1 MATNLTSIKIR
12 DSYNQL
18 LHIDG
23 GPDATPKVVYSAVGT
38 ATALKVGTA
47 SVGID
52 NILLDGNTITTSDA
66 NGNLILMANGVGA
79 VNIANVAISSGTI
92 TGLTTPLSVASGGT
106 GGGTQAAARTGL
118 GLGTIATQNANAV
131 TITGGTITGSY
142 DQFTLLQ
149 SASLFATS
157 SLGYQTGVGSGG
169 TVVQATN
176 KATGVT
182 LNTPT
187 GQITMNAASLPAAT
201 RVSFVLSNTSITTTD
216 IVVVNIA
223 SGATADAYA
232 TSVTA
237 VSAGSCRIQLAN
249 LSAGALAEAVVLN
262 FAVIKG
268 ANT

>member
-1 MATNLTSIKIR
+1 MATNLTSTKVR

-47 SVGID
+47 SVGVD
-52 NILLDGNTITTSDA
+52 NILLDGNTITTSDP

-92 TGLTTPLSVASGGT
+92 TGLTTPLPVASGGT
-106 GGGTQAAARTGL
+106 GGATQAAARTGL
-118 GLGTIATQNANAV
+118 GLGTMATQNSSAV
-131 TITGGTITGSY
+131 SITGGTITGSY
-142 DQFTLLQ
+142 TGLTLLQ
-149 SASLFATS
+149 SDTLFATQG
-157 SLGYQTGVGSGG
+157 LGYPTGLGSGG
-169 TVVQATN
+169 SVTQLTS
-176 KATGVT
+176 KSTGVA
-182 LNTPT
+182 LNAPT
-187 GQITMNAASLPAAT
+187 GQIAMNSASLAAAT
-201 RVSFVLSNTSITTTD
+201 RVSFVFSNTFITSTD
-216 IVVVNIA
+216 IVLVNIS

-232 TSVTA
+232 TAVTA

-249 LSAGALAEAVVLN
+249 LSAGALAEAIVLN